1 MFTLKHN
8 IGESPNVTTCVF
20 DCTDSEPQLFTA
32 VGTHISTS
40 THSDFDP
47 LPTRR
52 YAHIRES
59 RNVEELI
66 YMLEGSTLL
75 FSLNNDVQVPQA
87 LQLHILTSAEQCRD
101 FYAGKI
107 NLSARNFSL
116 NGANNYTANFTVLP
130 GEPPSYYCGVWVID
144 SNVTTFNFVIEA
156 SIIAYNVNF
165 YQQRG
170 DCHPISTSPHTLTL
184 HLSVLERYTCVLL
197 SQLNPSATVYS
208 AEVDVQTNFPSPIFS
223 LFISLCTIVF
233 TIMIIVLTLF
243 LSCIIWKV
251 CKTHRLNNVNSRSSL
266 L

>member
-1 MFTLKHN
+1 MFTLKHDIAEFPN
-8 IGESPNVTTCVF
+8 ITTCVF
-20 DCTDSEPQLFTA
+20 DCTYSEPQLFTA
-32 VGTHISTS
+32 FGTHNLTS
-40 THSDFDP
+40 THSAVFDP

-59 RNVEELI
+59 HNVPELI

-75 FSLNNDVQVPQA
+75 FSLNNDIPVP

-116 NGANNYTANFTVLP
+116 NEANNYTANFTVLP

-144 SNVTTFNFVIEA
+144 SNVTFNFAVEA
-156 SIIAYNVNF
+156 SVVAYNVNF

-170 DCHPISTSPHTLTL
+170 FCQPISTPSCTLTFP
-184 HLSVLERYTCVLL
+184 LSILERYTCVLL

-208 AEVDVQTNFPSPIFS
+208 AKVDVQTTFPNPIFS
-223 LFISLCTIVF
+223 LFISLCAIVF
-233 TIMIIVLTLF
+233 TIIIVLG
-243 LSCIIWKV
+243 LSCVVWKV
-251 CKTHRLNNVNSRSSL
+251 CKRNLPTRQSCRFK
-266 L
+266 

>member
-1 MFTLKHN
+1 MFTLEYDIAEFPN
-8 IGESPNVTTCVF
+8 ITTCVF

-32 VGTHISTS
+32 FGTHNLTS
-40 THSDFDP
+40 THSAVFDP

-52 YAHIRES
+52 YAHIRENH
-59 RNVEELI
+59 NVPELI

-75 FSLNNDVQVPQA
+75 FSLNDYIPVP

-116 NGANNYTANFTVLP
+116 NEANNYTANFTVLP

-144 SNVTTFNFVIEA
+144 SNVTFNFAVEA
-156 SIIAYNVNF
+156 SVVAYNVNF

-170 DCHPISTSPHTLTL
+170 FCQPISTPSCTLTFP
-184 HLSVLERYTCVLL
+184 LSILERYTCVLL

-208 AEVDVQTNFPSPIFS
+208 AKVDVQTTFPNPIFS
-223 LFISLCTIVF
+223 LFISLCAVVF
-233 TIMIIVLTLF
+233 TIIIVLG
-243 LSCIIWKV
+243 LSCVVRKV
-251 CKTHRLNNVNSRSSL
+251 CKRNLPTRQSCRFK
-266 L
+266 